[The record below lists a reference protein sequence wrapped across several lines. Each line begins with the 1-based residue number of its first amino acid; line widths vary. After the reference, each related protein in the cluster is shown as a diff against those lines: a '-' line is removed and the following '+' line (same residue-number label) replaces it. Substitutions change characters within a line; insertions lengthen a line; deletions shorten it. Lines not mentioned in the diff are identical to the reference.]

1 MQLPKDTIKQ
11 YNNSRLNTDKSLVC
25 HAPVVNMN
33 FEQNG
38 NVRACCYNSKQ
49 ILGTWPQHNIKE
61 MWQGKQAEALRGHI
75 RENNLGGGC
84 KECGNML
91 VSGNFQGVRAR
102 YYDEF
107 AKGNLSDKIEKWV
120 KNITGATNYPKVME
134 FELSN
139 QCNLECVM
147 CNGYFSSSIRKN
159 REHLPPIASVYND
172 NFVDEL
178 DEFIPHLT
186 DAKFLGGEP
195 FMIDIYLKIWERI
208 LKIKPSI
215 RMHITTNATFLN
227 QRIKD
232 LLEGLHAG
240 IILSIDSVNP
250 ETYRKIRIN
259 GNFEKVME
267 NLEYFRSYTDR
278 KRTFISIAAC
288 PITYNWHE
296 MPELLG
302 FCVEKNIALY
312 LNAVFSPAELSLREQ
327 SASYL
332 SHAIQVLE
340 AHPLPARSGG
350 DTSPVNLSINAYI
363 DFIKLLKGWLKE
375 KENTSIP
382 TETEYSQIDTIF
394 TQETIEHWSIE
405 EIKEKLEAF
414 SLVDGQGYIDKETVL
429 LNRISNLFL
438 ATPQGQLK
446 NVIMCYFDIYTKN
459 KTLELQEPH
468 AKAQTIANLIE
479 HHEKRSDILFLMSKA
494 SPLKLAEGFSSMSS
508 EELSNQLQ
516 QLFH

>member
-1 MQLPKDTIKQ
+1 MQLSKDIIQQ
-11 YNNSRLNTDKSLVC
+11 YNATRLNTDKRMVC
-25 HAPVVNMN
+25 HAPVVNLN

-49 ILGTWPQHNIKE
+49 ILGTWPQQKIKE

-91 VSGNFQGVRAR
+91 AAGNFQGVRAR

-107 AKGNLSDKIEKWV
+107 AKGNLSSKIENWLKS
-120 KNITGATNYPKVME
+120 IPRSTNYPKVME

-159 REHLPPIASVYND
+159 REHLPPIQSVYND

-240 IILSIDSVNP
+240 IILSIDTVNP

-267 NLEYFRSYTDR
+267 HLEYFRSYTAR
-278 KRTFISIAAC
+278 KRTFLSIAAC
-288 PITYNWHE
+288 PITHNWHE
-296 MPELLG
+296 MPELLD
-302 FCVEKNIALY
+302 FCIEKNIALY

-327 SASYL
+327 STSYL
-332 SHAIQVLE
+332 AHAIQVLE
-340 AHPLPARSGG
+340 AYPLPARSGG
-350 DTSPVNLSINAYI
+350 ATSPVNLSLNAYI

-375 KENTSIP
+375 KEQSPI
-382 TETEYSQIDTIF
+382 ETQTAYSQIDTVFIKEDIE
-394 TQETIEHWSIE
+394 QWTIEE
-405 EIKEKLEAF
+405 VKEKIEAF

-438 ATPQGQLK
+438 ATPQGQLSD
-446 NVIMCYFDIYTKN
+446 VIMCYFELYAKS
-459 KTLELQEPH
+459 KTFELHEPQP
-468 AKAQTIANLIE
+468 KAQAIANLIE
-479 HHEKRSDILFLMSKA
+479 HHEKRSDILLLMSKA
-494 SPLKLAEGFSSMSS
+494 SPLKLAEGFISMSS
-508 EELSNQLQ
+508 EQLKEQLQ
-516 QLFH
+516 QLFP